1 VKFVSLHGHSTFSYM
16 DGHGLPAAHVE
27 RVSDLGMEAVALTEH
42 GNVSSHVKLEK
53 AALKSGG
60 VKPIFGAE
68 LYTEP
73 AGGPYAKKCHLTVLA
88 ATLRGYQNL
97 NRVVSRSWSEG
108 FYRWPT
114 ASGRM
119 LADHSEDMIVLSGC
133 ADSLLSCSLDGGKMM
148 GDKGSYVA
156 ARELAAKFRALYG
169 DRYYLECQIFPELER
184 TRTLNPAFERL
195 SREMK
200 IPLVATADVHYPHPN
215 DSQMRSILHAAG
227 RGAGSVAAQEASWEY
242 GIPADYPTSDAYV
255 LKRLR
260 GTGLSKLAASEALA
274 NTAEIAARC
283 SVTLPKAERLRYP
296 TPPGVSTVELVWQ
309 WLREGWQ
316 YRVSHGNR
324 RIIEHRDEYVS
335 RLRYEMDSI
344 AGKDFCDYFLMLSD
358 VVRWAKDNGIPV
370 GPARGS
376 AAASLVSYLM
386 RITEIDPLEF
396 PLMQFERFIAP
407 DREDEPD
414 VDLDFDDD
422 RRHEVRAHVAEIYGE
437 DRVGNIGTYTKYKGK
452 NSLQD
457 VARVFPHLKN
467 KDGTSTG
474 VPFADVEAIKNVLVE
489 RSGGDSRGDFTL
501 LDTIEMFPQAKEA
514 YLRNEKYLQYAL
526 KLQGNYRGMSV
537 HAAGLVVNNTP
548 IAETCAMYTRPKKN
562 SDGTEELISVV
573 AVDKYDAAYLGLMK
587 ADFLGLTTM
596 GMIRIALAIA
606 GLTLD
611 DLYAIPAEDPDTLES
626 FRKNDVVGI
635 FQFEG
640 RATRLVCREVKPRN
654 FMELSDVNTLSRPG
668 PLFSGATAEYIA
680 VRQGK
685 KKPTRYHPLLDEI
698 LKDTKGQVIYQEQVL
713 NALRIIGGL
722 PVARVH
728 EIRKIISQKLGE
740 AQFNKSAEDFVE
752 GAKRLH
758 GMDEPTARKVWGK
771 LVTSATYVFNIAHSI
786 SYARLGQ
793 WCMWLKTHHP
803 VAFYTAQLQKTKP
816 EKWPR
821 LIRDA
826 ESHGIAVRGVDP
838 KRSGLTWT
846 ADVSNG
852 AVLAGWTQLKG
863 VGYKVA
869 RKILE
874 YAKENEI
881 STVDDLVNVN
891 GIGEKTIDRFRGQMG
906 DDPFGL
912 RRTEL
917 ALNAIRSAIAE
928 GSLRLP
934 SPTHTSDAIIG
945 ARAGGRVTWVGMV
958 KLKEYKD
965 ALEDERARS
974 GKEIEDIKKEMK
986 RPDLVTSC
994 VLHCYDDGE
1003 EDVYL
1008 RVTRFD
1014 YPRFAAALEGLRPGH
1029 DVILARAR
1037 RSRGG
1042 FGASLYVKSLVV
1054 IDPEEDDGEETEDV
1068 A

>member
-1 VKFVSLHGHSTFSYM
+1 VDFVSLHSHSTFSYL
-16 DGHGLPAAHVE
+16 DGFGLPEAHVA
-27 RVSDLGMEAVALTEH
+27 RVAELGMGAVALTEH

-53 AALKSGG
+53 AAVAAG
-60 VKPIFGAE
+60 VKPVFGAE

-73 AGGPYAKKCHLTVLA
+73 KGGPYRQKCHLTVVAEDLE
-88 ATLRGYQNL
+88 GYRNL
-97 NRVVSRSWSEG
+97 NRVVSRSYAEN
-108 FYRWPT
+108 FYQWPT
-114 ASGRM
+114 ATGRM
-119 LADHSEDMIVLSGC
+119 LSEHRRGLIVLSGC
-133 ADSLLSCSLDGGKMM
+133 ADSLLSCVLDGGKMM
-148 GDKGSYVA
+148 GDGQGYKAAKRVA
-156 ARELAAKFRALYG
+156 AQFREIFG
-169 DRYYLECQIFPELER
+169 DSYYLECQIFPELDR
-184 TRTLNPAFERL
+184 TKRLNPAFERIG
-195 SREMK
+195 RELK
-200 IPLVATADVHYPHPN
+200 IPLVATADVHYPSTA

-227 RGAGSVAAQEASWEY
+227 RGAGSVAAMEAKWEY
-242 GIPADYPTSDAYV
+242 GIPADYPTSDRYV
-255 LKRLR
+255 YDRLR
-260 GTGLSKLAASEALA
+260 ATGLSKRSAEEALR

-296 TPPGVSTVELVWQ
+296 LPEGVSTVDLVWT

-316 YRVSHGNR
+316 YRVAHGNR
-324 RIIEHRDEYVS
+324 RMRRHADEYVA
-335 RLRYEMDSI
+335 RLRYEMEAI
-344 AGKDFCDYFLMLSD
+344 TNKDFCDYFLMLSD
-358 VVRWAKDNGIPV
+358 IVRHAKDHGIPV

-376 AAASLVSYLM
+376 AAASLVSYLL

-414 VDLDFDDD
+414 VDLDFDDE
-422 RRHEVRAHVAEIYGE
+422 RRHEVRAHVVELYGE

-452 NSLQD
+452 NSID
-457 VARVFPHLKN
+457 DIVRGFPKEIN
-467 KDGTSTG
+467 R
-474 VPFADVEAIKNVLVE
+474 ADVEAIKGVLVE

-514 YLRNEKYLQYAL
+514 YERNAEYLQYAL

-537 HAAGLVVNNTP
+537 HAAGLVVTNTP
-548 IAETCAMYTRPKKN
+548 VADTCAMYTRTKKYQ
-562 SDGTEELISVV
+562 DGSEEQISVV
-573 AVDKYDAAYLGLMK
+573 SVDKYDAAYLGLMK

-596 GMIRIALAIA
+596 GMIRIALEIA

-611 DLYAIPAEDPDTLES
+611 DLYAIPAEDEETLEA
-626 FRKNDVVGI
+626 FRRNDVVGI

-668 PLFSGATAEYIA
+668 PLFSGSTAEYIA

-685 KKPTRYHPLLDEI
+685 KKPTRYHPLLDEM

-722 PVARVH
+722 PVKRVH

-740 AQFNKSAEDFVE
+740 AQFNKSAIDFVE

-758 GMDEPTARKVWGK
+758 GMDEETARKVWGK

-786 SYARLGQ
+786 SYSRLGQ

-826 ESHGIAVRGVDP
+826 EAHGIEVRGVDP

-846 ADVSNG
+846 AVDSTTV
-852 AVLAGWTQLKG
+852 AAGWTQLKG
-863 VGYKVA
+863 IGVKMA
-869 RKILE
+869 RVILE
-874 YAKENEI
+874 YAKDHEI
-881 STVDDLVNVN
+881 TCIDDLANIK
-891 GIGEKTIDRFRGQMG
+891 GIGAKKIEVFRHQLG

-912 RRTEL
+912 RRTEIAL
-917 ALNAIRSAIAE
+917 AAIRSAISE
-928 GSLRLP
+928 GSLRMP
-934 SPTHTSDAIIG
+934 APTHTSDEIIEARGG
-945 ARAGGRVTWVGMV
+945 ARIRWVGLV

-965 ALEDERARS
+965 AIEDERARS
-974 GKEIEDIKKEMK
+974 GKEIDEIKAEMK
-986 RPDLVTSC
+986 RPDLVHSC

-1008 RVTRFD
+1008 RITRFD
-1014 YPRFAAALEGLRPGH
+1014 YPKFAEALEGLRVNH
-1029 DVILARAR
+1029 DVVMVSAR
-1037 RSRGG
+1037 RSRSG
-1042 FGASLYVKSLVV
+1042 FGASLYVKSLAV
-1054 IDPEEDDGEETEDV
+1054 IDPEEDDEGEAAEDV